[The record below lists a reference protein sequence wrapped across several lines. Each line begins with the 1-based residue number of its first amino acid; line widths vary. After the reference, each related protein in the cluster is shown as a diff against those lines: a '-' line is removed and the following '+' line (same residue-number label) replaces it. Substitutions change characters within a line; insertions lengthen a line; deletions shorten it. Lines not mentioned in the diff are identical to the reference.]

1 MTVISKIQKVS
12 SIPIKISF
20 NKLSEKLL
28 AILNN
33 NKKLAYIDDISFEN
47 NIINPNN
54 NLNINLLNNI
64 SDKINYE
71 IIENII
77 NHQFN
82 LLGSSDIIVSHRTR
96 AKGFE
101 NILYKNNLKNFYLL
115 SDACNYL
122 LLDKYKSNAIK
133 IIELISPDYNLIDW
147 QLDFR
152 SGYRWSEKVE
162 SNKIKIGNVK
172 GADIK
177 VPWELARFQ
186 HLPLLALFYSQNPD
200 LETVKAEKL
209 INEFCD
215 EILDFIAFNPLNYG
229 VHWKVAME
237 VSIRVSNIILAYQIF
252 KSCKVQFSSSFENLL
267 FNFIEKSLQFINNH
281 REWSGGL
288 RGNHY
293 FSNISSIL
301 YTSCFLGTDKY
312 EDIVKFAVNE
322 IINETL
328 QQFRYDGGNF
338 ENSFSYHLFTVELL
352 LWDLYII
359 GLAEPDILTKH
370 KQYNEFQDRI
380 EKILEFTYQMLGK
393 DNFIPQIGD
402 NDSGY
407 FLGLCP
413 DANSLKN
420 INLLLHL
427 ISNHNFPISM
437 YDKIRQS
444 NLLNS
449 DLNNVDEL
457 EQEKQILFQES
468 GMFIFENSNYKVW
481 IILGS
486 KAQFGKGGHNHQD
499 TTSFIL
505 QIGNRPVI
513 VDPGTYVYTAFPE
526 LRNLFRSY
534 FYHNSYSPKD
544 YKLVTNEIE
553 DLFWLKSELC
563 KYSVNKNSLQLER
576 KIDGAKHIRNF
587 QFSESSIE
595 INDKFNHKPSGILL
609 LHLDPTISIEKKS
622 NNELILLNNQKQ
634 IINISSNN
642 QISLDKYKYS
652 SEYGKSIDSNVII
665 INNLTI
671 NNKIK
676 IEVINGTPSK

>member
-12 SIPIKISF
+12 SIPIIISL
-20 NKLSEKLL
+20 NKLLEKLL

-33 NKKLAYIDDISFEN
+33 KKQLAHIDDIYFEN

-54 NLNINLLNNI
+54 KLYIKLLDSINDN
-64 SDKINYE
+64 INYE
-71 IIENII
+71 VIKNIY

-82 LLGSSDIIVSHRTR
+82 LLGSSDIIISHRTQ

-101 NILYKNNLKNFYLL
+101 NIHYKNNLQDFNLL

-122 LLDKYKSNAIK
+122 LLDKHKSNAIK

-162 SNKIKIGNVK
+162 SNKIKIGDVK

-237 VSIRVSNIILAYQIF
+237 VSIRVSNIILAYLIF
-252 KSCKVQFSSSFENLL
+252 KSCKVQFPSPFENLL
-267 FNFIEKSLQFINNH
+267 FNFIEKSLQFINNN
-281 REWSGGL
+281 REWSSGL

-293 FSNISSIL
+293 FSNISGIL
-301 YTSCFLGTDKY
+301 YISCFLGTDKY
-312 EDIVKFAVNE
+312 EDLINLAVNE

-359 GLAEPDILTKH
+359 GLVEPDILTKH
-370 KQYNEFQDRI
+370 KKYNEFQDRI

-402 NDSGY
+402 NDSGF
-407 FLGLCP
+407 FLGLRP
-413 DANSLKN
+413 DTDSLKN

-427 ISNHNFPISM
+427 ISNHNFPISI
-437 YDKIRQS
+437 YDKISNS
-444 NLLNS
+444 NLLNPY
-449 DLNNVDEL
+449 LNKVDEL
-457 EQEKQILFQES
+457 EQERQILFQES
-468 GMFIFENSNYKVW
+468 GMFIFENYTYKVW
-481 IILGS
+481 VILGS

-576 KIDGAKHIRNF
+576 KIDGTKHIRNF
-587 QFSESSIE
+587 QFAESSIE
-595 INDKFNHKPSGILL
+595 INDKFNHKPGGILQ
-609 LHLDPTISIEKKS
+609 LHLDPTISVEKKS
-622 NNELILLNNQKQ
+622 NNELILLDKQKQ
-634 IINISSNN
+634 IITISGNN
-642 QISLDKYKYS
+642 QISLDKYKFS
-652 SEYGKSIDSNVII
+652 NEYGKSTESNVII